1 MSPLVS
7 CLLLVFLTVAHS
19 GVLDPRVADINLKLS
34 WVTETRME
42 LMIGERRRNILLTP
56 TTNIPDWKTSCLFT
70 GKLEGD
76 LDSEVS
82 VSGCHNSNETMVS
95 IASSL
100 LPDGFVEF
108 MIVDGNTKNMDSANI
123 SGETEGQQ
131 SMENLTTD
139 YVYPPADP
147 FERDVHPW
155 SGPLPS
161 TVVLKTDIK
170 YDNSLLEHFDY
181 SHAKTKDWIKDVVQ
195 LAKPMMSH
203 NTLSIKVAL
212 EIGEVTHID
221 ETLDAE
227 NHTIYYLQQTKN
239 HKSLTSYFCKDP
251 LHRGYDGIAFI
262 GTACNPMYAIN
273 INELSYS
280 DYETARTFAHELGHN
295 IGMDHDFHESHGG
308 HHGKCDHQGLMSYG
322 QHPTQWSSCSD
333 KNFTTWWREKGHVCL
348 KKTTDKQHGDSYDDS
363 DYDTIE
369 TDEPDS
375 SHYDDSD
382 YDTIETD
389 EPVSCGNH
397 KASNCGGCPQGH
409 GARWCNGDCR
419 WWHGQC
425 VARSGT
431 APPNKSEWNE
441 WAPWSD
447 CYNKE
452 MFRVRNCKHQ
462 TPSNGGALCP
472 GPSIESKDCPPGP
485 GPDSGDWGKWW

>member
-1 MSPLVS
+1 M
-7 CLLLVFLTVAHS
+7 AHS
-19 GVLDPRVADINLKLS
+19 GVLDPRVADISLKLS
-34 WVTETRME
+34 WVSETRME

-56 TTNIPDWKTSCLFT
+56 TTNIPGWKTSCLFT

-82 VSGCHNSNETMVS
+82 VSGCHNSNETIVS

-100 LPDGFVEF
+100 LPDGFVEL

-123 SGETEGQQ
+123 FGETEGEE
-131 SMENLTTD
+131 STD
-139 YVYPPADP
+139 YIDPPTDP
-147 FERDVHPW
+147 FEWAVSPW

-181 SHAKTKDWIKDVVQ
+181 SHEKTKDWIKDVVQ

-227 NHTIYYLQQTKN
+227 NHTIYHLAQTKN
-239 HKSLTSYFCKDP
+239 HNSLTSYFCKDP
-251 LHRGYDGIAFI
+251 QQRGYNGIAFI

-308 HHGKCDHQGLMSYG
+308 PNGKCNHQGLMSYG
-322 QHPTQWSSCSD
+322 QKPTQWSSCSD
-333 KNFTTWWREKGHVCL
+333 KDFTTWWKEKGHVCL

-382 YDTIETD
+382 YETIETD

-431 APPNKSEWNE
+431 
-441 WAPWSD
+441 
-447 CYNKE
+447 
-452 MFRVRNCKHQ
+452 
-462 TPSNGGALCP
+462 
-472 GPSIESKDCPPGP
+472 GP

>member
-7 CLLLVFLTVAHS
+7 CLLLVFVTVAHS
-19 GVLDPRVADINLKLS
+19 GVLDPRVADISLKLS
-34 WVTETRME
+34 WVSETRME

-56 TTNIPDWKTSCLFT
+56 TTNIPGWKTSCLFT

-100 LPDGFVEF
+100 LPDGFVEL

-123 SGETEGQQ
+123 FGETEGE
-131 SMENLTTD
+131 SMENSTPD

-147 FERDVHPW
+147 FEWAVSPW

-161 TVVLKTDIK
+161 TVVLKTNIK
-170 YDNSLLEHFDY
+170 YDNSLLEHFGY
-181 SHAKTKDWIKDVVQ
+181 SHEKTKDWINDVVQ
-195 LAKPMMSH
+195 RTKPMMSH
-203 NTLSIKVAL
+203 YSLTIKVAL

-221 ETLDAE
+221 ETLRAN
-227 NHTIYYLQQTKN
+227 NHTIYYLAQTKKHN
-239 HKSLTSYFCKDP
+239 SLTSYFCKD
-251 LHRGYDGIAFI
+251 HGRDTTGGIAFV
-262 GTACNPMYAIN
+262 GFACNPSWAIN
-273 INELSYS
+273 INELAYS
-280 DYETARTFAHELGHN
+280 DHETARTFAHELGHN
-295 IGMDHDFHESHGG
+295 IGMLHDFHESHGG
-308 HHGKCDHQGLMSYG
+308 HHGKCNHQGLMSYG
-322 QHPTQWSSCSD
+322 QKPTQWSSCSD
-333 KNFTTWWREKGHVCL
+333 KDFTTWWKEKGHVCL

-375 SHYDDSD
+375 SYYDDSD
-382 YDTIETD
+382 YDTIEDTD
-389 EPVSCGNH
+389 KP
-397 KASNCGGCPQGH
+397 
-409 GARWCNGDCR
+409 
-419 WWHGQC
+419 
-425 VARSGT
+425 
-431 APPNKSEWNE
+431 APPKKPEWNE

-447 CYNKE
+447 CYNKV
-452 MFRVRNCKHQ
+452 MFRVRNCKQ
-462 TPSNGGALCP
+462 RAPSNGFSLCP

>member
-7 CLLLVFLTVAHS
+7 CLLLVFVTMAHS
-19 GVLDPRVADINLKLS
+19 GVLDPRVADISLKLS
-34 WVTETRME
+34 WVSETRME

-56 TTNIPDWKTSCLFT
+56 TTNIPGWKTSCLFT

-100 LPDGFVEF
+100 LPDGFVEL

-123 SGETEGQQ
+123 FGETEGE
-131 SMENLTTD
+131 SMENSTPD
-139 YVYPPADP
+139 YVYPSADP
-147 FERDVHPW
+147 IEWAVSPW

-161 TVVLKTDIK
+161 TVVLKTNIK
-170 YDNSLLEHFDY
+170 YDNSLLEHFGY
-181 SHAKTKDWIKDVVQ
+181 SHEKTKDWINDVVQ
-195 LAKPMMSH
+195 RTKPMMSH
-203 NTLSIKVAL
+203 YSLTIKVAL
-212 EIGEVTHID
+212 EVGEVTHID
-221 ETLDAE
+221 ETLRAN

-239 HKSLTSYFCKDP
+239 HNSLTSYFCKDNDG
-251 LHRGYDGIAFI
+251 RDTTRGIAFFR
-262 GTACNPMYAIN
+262 TACSRRSAIN

-280 DYETARTFAHELGHN
+280 DHETARIFAHELGHN
-295 IGMDHDFHESHGG
+295 IGMHHDFDDIHGG
-308 HHGKCDHQGLMSYG
+308 HHGECDHQGLMSYG
-322 QHPTQWSSCSD
+322 QKPTQWSSCSD
-333 KNFTTWWREKGHVCL
+333 KDFTKWWKKEGHVCV
-348 KKTTDKQHGDSYDDS
+348 KKTTDKQHGVA
-363 DYDTIE
+363 
-369 TDEPDS
+369 
-375 SHYDDSD
+375 
-382 YDTIETD
+382 
-389 EPVSCGNH
+389 VSCGNH

-431 APPNKSEWNE
+431 APPNKPEWSE